1 MKMLRM
7 LMLAATLGAAAG
19 PATSEDKKA
28 PDATKANPF
37 LAPEAWQGLV
47 KEYWTVEGST
57 VVGLTTKQQGFNTF
71 LCSKAEYGDF
81 EMKFSVR
88 LKDGKGNSGIQIRS
102 KIADKE
108 KFSVGGPQCDIGE
121 GYWGSLYGELFGGM
135 MKEAPKAEVNKLLK
149 PKDFNEYYIKAVGK
163 HVTIKV
169 NGVVAVDEDFPK
181 MPEKGIVA
189 FQLHAGPPMEVTFK
203 DIAFTD
209 LSK

>member
-7 LMLAATLGAAAG
+7 LMLAATLGSAAG
-19 PATSEDKKA
+19 LATAEDKK
-28 PDATKANPF
+28 PVEATKSNPF
-37 LAPEAWQGLV
+37 LALEGWDGLV
-47 KEYWTVEGST
+47 KDYWTVEGST
-57 VVGLTTKQQGFNTF
+57 VVGLTTRDQKFNTF

-102 KIADKE
+102 KIADK
-108 KFSVGGPQCDIGE
+108 KTFAVGGPQCDIGE

-135 MKEAPKAEVNKLLK
+135 MKEAPKADINKLLK

-169 NGVVAVDEDFPK
+169 NGVVAVDEDFAK
-181 MPEKGIVA
+181 MPEKGIIA

-203 DIAFTD
+203 DIVFTD